1 LSNIQIPEAFED
13 LFTPARYK
21 VFYGGRGGAKSWN
34 FARALIVTAYKNKTR
49 ILCAREIQKS
59 IADSVHKLLRD
70 QIYELGLD
78 GFFEIYQK
86 TITGINGSEFI
97 FEGLHLNVRQ
107 IKSKEGIDI
116 VWVEEAEKV
125 SDDSWSFL
133 IPTIRKDGSEIWVSF
148 NPDSEEDPTYR
159 RFITSPPDGAIIRKV
174 GYKENPF
181 FPEVLKKEMEYDK
194 RVDYD
199 RYMHVWEGHTRTI
212 SDAQVFKGKFRS
224 DVFDTPEGAT
234 FYLGADWGF
243 SQDPSVLVRAFIKD
257 GRLWIDHEAY
267 GVGVDID
274 DTPTLFDV
282 VPDARKW
289 MITADSA
296 RPETISYMQRHGY
309 KMRSAKK
316 GKGSVDDGVSFLRS
330 FEEIVAHERCKHTLY
345 ELRHY
350 SYKTDRLTGD
360 VLPILEDKH
369 NHCIDALRYGIEKI
383 MLSNRM
389 PTVTAV
395 IRR

>member
-1 LSNIQIPEAFED
+1 MSNIQIPEAFED

>member
-1 LSNIQIPEAFED
+1 MSNIQIPEAFED

-181 FPEVLKKEMEYDK
+181 FPEVLK
-194 RVDYD
+194 
-199 RYMHVWEGHTRTI
+199 
-212 SDAQVFKGKFRS
+212 
-224 DVFDTPEGAT
+224 
-234 FYLGADWGF
+234 
-243 SQDPSVLVRAFIKD
+243 
-257 GRLWIDHEAY
+257 
-267 GVGVDID
+267 
-274 DTPTLFDV
+274 
-282 VPDARKW
+282 
-289 MITADSA
+289 
-296 RPETISYMQRHGY
+296 
-309 KMRSAKK
+309 
-316 GKGSVDDGVSFLRS
+316 
-330 FEEIVAHERCKHTLY
+330 
-345 ELRHY
+345 
-350 SYKTDRLTGD
+350 
-360 VLPILEDKH
+360 
-369 NHCIDALRYGIEKI
+369 
-383 MLSNRM
+383 
-389 PTVTAV
+389 
-395 IRR
+395 